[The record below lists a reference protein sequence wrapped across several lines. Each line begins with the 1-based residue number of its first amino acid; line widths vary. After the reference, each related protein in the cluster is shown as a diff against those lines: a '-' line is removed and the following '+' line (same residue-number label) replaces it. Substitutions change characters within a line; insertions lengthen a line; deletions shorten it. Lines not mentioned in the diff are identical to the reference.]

1 MNLKTLN
8 ITAAVV
14 HGLILIGLLIWFIVQ
29 GGTTNFNTQLFKYS
43 YDPFDADYPQVDN
56 NNPLSTKVVATQ
68 MVTFSDWTLKTLV
81 LVYFAFT
88 VFFHI
93 FYSTDGFGSGIYSRM
108 IMNGNNWV
116 RWIEYGISSTIM
128 TFLVLILTGVKDFDA
143 VVLAVVA
150 NIGMIM
156 TGQIVEAAK
165 EMSVKIVGLVIGF
178 LLLVVIFA
186 IIFRNFFY
194 NLSQAKKYDYKV
206 PFYVYAIVFLLFIW
220 YLQFG
225 IVAVLNVKNPGNY
238 IKYEKYYIWLSF
250 LSKASLGF
258 FIAFGLTRPKPEK
271 NKTVKV
277 GEYDVSIEEFS
288 KQFNIEG
295 VESLEGVVDSKD
307 KDE

>member
-14 HGLILIGLLIWFIVQ
+14 HALILIGLLVWFIVRE
-29 GGTTNFNTQLFKYS
+29 GTTNFNTQLFKYS
-43 YDPFDADYPQVDN
+43 YDPFDADFPQVDN
-56 NNPLSTKVVATQ
+56 NNPDSTKVVATQ

-93 FYSTDGFGSGIYSRM
+93 FYATNGFGTGIYSRM
-108 IMNGNNWV
+108 IQNGNNWV

-128 TFLVLILTGVKDFDA
+128 TFLGLIVTGVKDFDA

-150 NIGMIM
+150 NIAMIM
-156 TGQIVEAAK
+156 TGQIVEAAT

-178 LLLVVIFA
+178 LLLVVIFV

-194 NLSQAKKYDYKV
+194 NLSQAKKFDYKV
-206 PFYVYAIVFLLFIW
+206 PFYVYAVPILLFIW
-220 YLQFG
+220 YVQFG

-258 FIAFGLTRPKPEK
+258 FVAFGLTRPKPEK

-277 GEYDVSIEEFS
+277 GEYDVDIEEFS
-288 KQFNIEG
+288 KQFETENMEG
-295 VESLEGVVDSKD
+295 SGSVESKEF
-307 KDE
+307 